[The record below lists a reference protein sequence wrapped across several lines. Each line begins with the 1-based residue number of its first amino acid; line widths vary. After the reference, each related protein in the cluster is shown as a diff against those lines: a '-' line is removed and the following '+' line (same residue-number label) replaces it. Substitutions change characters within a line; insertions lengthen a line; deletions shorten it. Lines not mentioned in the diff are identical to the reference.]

1 VDGIW
6 GLPGTVAPD
15 ASAPVAVVQTG
26 TITGELD
33 ASVVSAGTIAGT
45 MGWVSNISSNGSGV
59 CQGTF
64 SATLQP

>member
-1 VDGIW
+1 
-6 GLPGTVAPD
+6 
-15 ASAPVAVVQTG
+15 VVQTG

-33 ASVVSAGTIAGT
+33 GSVVDGSPGTIAGT